1 MNTRL
6 TQPSFS
12 KRRLLLFALAFGAVG
27 GYVIYRSFAAP
38 NPNLPGDLNSDNIV
52 NVSDLSILLNAYGT
66 TNTNADINSDGI
78 INILDLSILL
88 NHYGQSISATTI
100 KIGETN
106 ILTTADTGNGNF
118 LIAQSAALGQ
128 TADIQSLS
136 IYVGT
141 ASGTLRLGVYDA
153 TGPGGGP
160 GAKIAET
167 VE

>member
-78 INILDLSILL
+78 VNILDLSILL
-88 NHYGQSISATTI
+88 NHYGQSYSPGTSCTTS
-100 KIGETN
+100 
-106 ILTTADTGNGNF
+106 TTAWQNASITNQTGSFTANFNVIPNGQG
-118 LIAQSAALGQ
+118 IDG
-128 TADIQSLS
+128 
-136 IYVGT
+136 
-141 ASGTLRLGVYDA
+141 
-153 TGPGGGP
+153 
-160 GAKIAET
+160 
-167 VE
+167 